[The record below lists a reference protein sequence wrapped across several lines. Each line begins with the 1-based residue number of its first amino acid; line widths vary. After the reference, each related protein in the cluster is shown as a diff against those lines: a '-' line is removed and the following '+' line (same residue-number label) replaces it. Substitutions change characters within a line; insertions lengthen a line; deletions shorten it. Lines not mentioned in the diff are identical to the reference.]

1 VLFSSLLASAGTTFK
16 ATTTLTAETSNNTSA
31 ADTFVTLTDGDLG
44 ATNISK
50 MPTRNLL
57 YAGSTTA
64 IYAHLMVW
72 FGFGNHMNVGY
83 ASDDPTQVH
92 KQVNDMLSRGIQ
104 GAIVDWYGRGE
115 SSKNYAAYDQA
126 TQYVMHEAE
135 LNPGF
140 TFAINYD
147 GGAMKTCA
155 NTPGCDVTQTMIDD
169 LNYAHTTYDASPAR
183 LCYGG
188 RPVVYFFGQEAYTID
203 WTRVRSGVAG
213 NPMFIFRNSG
223 GFTYTD
229 SNGGFAWL
237 DPSHPTTDP
246 FSLPYLDDYYKTA
259 LSHSS
264 MYSTGSAFKGF
275 NDTLAAWG
283 SNRIIDQ
290 QCGQTWLTSMAEN
303 GKYYSATNQLL
314 GIQLVTWN
322 DYEEG
327 TEIESGID
335 NCVTI
340 TTSANGTVASWS
352 ITGQANTL
360 DHFTVFISQD
370 GQNLMSLGD
379 FPVTTTSL
387 DLAPFSF
394 NSGNYTVFV
403 KAVGQAMLA
412 NHMSSGVQ
420 ITIPNQ
426 PPVAVLSVTPN
437 SGAPGVNVSASTAGS
452 SDPDGTIAS
461 TSINFG
467 DGSAPVSASSAT
479 HTYSAAGTYTVTATV
494 TDNLGASSSAT
505 ANVLVSSANKPP
517 IAMLSVTPSSGTAP
531 ATVSASTAGS
541 NDPDGTI
548 ASITINFGDGS
559 ATVSAPSATHTYG
572 TPGTYTVTATVTDNL
587 GASSSATAS
596 VVVSSANK
604 PPVAVISVSSSS
616 GYAPAPITASSAGSS
631 DPDGTIV
638 SSSINFGDGTTVS
651 GTSASHTYAVA
662 GAYTIT
668 VTVTDNLGASSSASA
683 SVSIMS
689 PQVVVS
695 QPTSGASATSPI
707 NVVATGFSGFNVTAM
722 QIYADS
728 KLVYEVDSANLN
740 ANIPLSQGAHNLTVK
755 GWDTSGRSFSK
766 ALSITVKHSSA
777 SAVTLSAPEI
787 LVGGILKVAGAVPIS
802 AAGGIQSAQID
813 FGDGAQA
820 AAANAW
826 HRYKTPG
833 TYTVQFSA
841 IGNLGEA
848 ISAVAQVTVE
858 PRHVTIESP
867 ATSTIAG
874 DSVHIIGHA
883 HSGYPVEAT
892 QIYVDGKLTFRT
904 HTDIVDTQIPL
915 SPGRH
920 RITVKG
926 WDETGQF
933 HSTIYVTMSEVAL

>member
-1 VLFSSLLASAGTTFK
+1 MLFSSLLASAGTTFK

-31 ADTFVTLTDGDLG
+31 ADSFVTLTDGDLG

-72 FGFGNHMNVGY
+72 FGFSNHMNVGY
-83 ASDDPTQVH
+83 ASDDATQVH
-92 KQVNDMLSRGIQ
+92 KQVADMLSRGIQ

-115 SSKNYAAYDQA
+115 FNSNYISYDQA

-147 GGAMKTCA
+147 GGALKTCA
-155 NTPGCDVTQTMIDD
+155 ATAGCDVTQTMIDD
-169 LNYAHTTYDASPAR
+169 LNYAHTTYDGSPAR
-183 LCYGG
+183 LSSAG
-188 RPVVYFFGQEAYTID
+188 RPVIYFFGNEAYTID

-229 SNGGFAWL
+229 SNGAFSWL

-246 FSLPYLDDYYKTA
+246 FSLPYLDSYYQTA
-259 LSHSS
+259 LSHPS

-290 QCGQTWLTSMAEN
+290 QCGQTWLESMAEN
-303 GKYYSATNQLL
+303 GKYYSAANQLL

-327 TEIESGID
+327 SEIETGID
-335 NCVTI
+335 NCVSI
-340 TTSANGTVASWS
+340 TASTSGTVASWS

-379 FPVTTTSL
+379 FPVTTTSV
-387 DLAPFSF
+387 DLAPFSL

-403 KAVGQAMLA
+403 KAVGKAMLA
-412 NHMSSGVQ
+412 NHMSAGVQ
-420 ITIPNQ
+420 VTISNQ
-426 PPVAVLSVTPN
+426 PPIAALSVTPTSGTAPVTVSASTAGSSDPDGSIASTSINFGDGSAPVSASSATHIYSAPGTYTVTATVTDNLGASSSATASVVVSGANKPPVAVLSVTPS
-437 SGAPGVNVSASTAGS
+437 SGTAPVTVSASTAGS

-467 DGSAPVSASSAT
+467 DGSAPVSGASAT
-479 HTYSAAGTYTVTATV
+479 HIYSVAGTYV
-494 TDNLGASSSAT
+494 
-505 ANVLVSSANKPP
+505 
-517 IAMLSVTPSSGTAP
+517 
-531 ATVSASTAGS
+531 
-541 NDPDGTI
+541 
-548 ASITINFGDGS
+548 
-559 ATVSAPSATHTYG
+559 
-572 TPGTYTVTATVTDNL
+572 VTATVTDNL

-596 VVVSSANK
+596 VVVASANK
-604 PPVAVISVSSSS
+604 PPVAMISVSSTSA
-616 GYAPAPITASSAGSS
+616 YAPAAITASSAGST
-631 DPDGTIV
+631 DPDGTIA

-651 GTSASHTYAVA
+651 GTSATHTYSTP
-662 GAYTIT
+662 GAYTVT
-668 VTVTDNLGASSSASA
+668 ATVTDNLGASSSASTSVAINAPQVIVSKPANGA
-683 SVSIMS
+683 SV
-689 PQVVVS
+689 
-695 QPTSGASATSPI
+695 TSPV
-707 NVVATGFSGFNVTAM
+707 NVVGTGFSGYTVTAM

-728 KLVYEVDSANLN
+728 KLVFQIGSANLN
-740 ANIPLSQGAHNLTVK
+740 ANISISHGTHNLTVK
-755 GWDTSGRSFSK
+755 GWDSSGRSFSK
-766 ALSITVKHSSA
+766 SLSITVKPSSA

-787 LVGGILKVAGAVPIS
+787 LVGGILKVTGALPIS
-802 AAGGIQSAQID
+802 AAGGIQTAQID

-820 AAANAW
+820 AAASAS
-826 HRYKTPG
+826 HRYKSPG
-833 TYTVQFSA
+833 TYIVHFSA
-841 IGNLGEA
+841 ISNLGQA

-858 PRHVTIESP
+858 PRHVAIESP
-867 ATSTIAG
+867 ATSTVAG

-883 HSGYPVEAT
+883 FSGYPVEAT

-904 HTDIVDTQIPL
+904 HTETVDKVIPL
-915 SPGRH
+915 APGRH

-926 WDETGQF
+926 WDECGQF
-933 HSTIYVTMSEVAL
+933 HSTIYVNMS